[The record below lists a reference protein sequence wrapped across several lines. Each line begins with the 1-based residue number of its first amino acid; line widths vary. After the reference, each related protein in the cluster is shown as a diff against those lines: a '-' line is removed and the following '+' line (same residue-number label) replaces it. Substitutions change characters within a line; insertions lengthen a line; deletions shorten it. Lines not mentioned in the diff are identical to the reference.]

1 MKKLK
6 NNKNKQTKGLI
17 HRVCF
22 LICAKISTQT
32 KVRFVDRAKAANF
45 TLTIVCTLENH
56 CKSAGARTL
65 LAVSILPWPHF
76 SLYKETCLP
85 RGGSQRKL

>member
-22 LICAKISTQT
+22 LICAQNKHSNKSQ
-32 KVRFVDRAKAANF
+32 
-45 TLTIVCTLENH
+45 VCGS
-56 CKSAGARTL
+56 CKSSQFYSY
-65 LAVSILPWPHF
+65 VSVHVRE
-76 SLYKETCLP
+76 SL
-85 RGGSQRKL
+85 

>member
-22 LICAKISTQT
+22 LICAQNKHSNKSQVCGSC
-32 KVRFVDRAKAANF
+32 KSSQFYS
-45 TLTIVCTLENH
+45 IVCTLENH